1 MNVRILILAL
11 IIATEF
17 GVSALSVQSFAYE
30 RHQKTKAALPQG
42 APLPDI
48 EIDEN
53 DSMLAN
59 AAYAK
64 AKKSLA
70 DRADGDATEYYERAL
85 AALRR
90 SNAQNSLTAK
100 RIVLEYG
107 LLQRAH
113 MGTQQADALE
123 REFGVSSESGE
134 KYRWDFFRNCSIR
147 RPIHPKPK
155 LGKRS
160 AATLT
165 AEQSHDFSKATKTY
179 LLSKP
184 NGRNTV
190 AVLRVV
196 FKNPTLNPEWSDFDY
211 GFIPPLSQLK
221 ISTAD
226 ALWGIKN
233 WTSVNSNVTRGQL
246 ERTYELRSTNMNETT
261 ISKKRFFLD
270 AVFEDT
276 KLKKYRV
283 RSEDVSSEWQN
294 VPG

>member
-1 MNVRILILAL
+1 MWRFVIFDLLSLA
-11 IIATEF
+11 AVV
-17 GVSALSVQSFAYE
+17 VSALSVESFAYE

-48 EIDEN
+48 EIAEN
-53 DSMLAN
+53 DSILAN

-64 AKKSLA
+64 AKKCLA
-70 DRADGDATEYYERAL
+70 DKADGDATEYYERAL

-90 SNAQNSLTAK
+90 GNGQNSSTAK

-113 MGTQQADALE
+113 MGTPQADELE
-123 REFGVSSESGE
+123 REFGVSRESGE
-134 KYRWDFFRNCSIR
+134 KYRWDFFRNCSIKR
-147 RPIHPKPK
+147 VVQPVPKPT
-155 LGKRS
+155 KRKIV
-160 AATLT
+160 TLT
-165 AEQSHDFSKATKTY
+165 AEQSHDFSKGTKTY

-190 AVLRVV
+190 AVLWVV
-196 FKNPTLNPEWSDFDY
+196 FKKPTLNPERSNFEY

-226 ALWGIKN
+226 ALWGVKDR
-233 WTSVNSNVTRGQL
+233 TSVKANAARGQV
-246 ERTYELRSTNMNETT
+246 ERTYELRSNNMNAMT
-261 ISKKRFFLD
+261 ISTEKFFLD
-270 AVFEDT
+270 AVFEDA
-276 KLKKYRV
+276 KLKRYRV
-283 RSEDVSSEWQN
+283 RSEDVSSEWQV